1 MGDYSST
8 DEDVYCYRSMH
19 LTSTT
24 LQTKDRQTTTPLC
37 DPPWSVPTGDAWPT
51 CQRQTRP
58 PPTEIVRGNSVVT

>member
-8 DEDVYCYRSMH
+8 DEDFYCYRSMH

-37 DPPWSVPTGDAWPT
+37 DPPWSVPTGDA
-51 CQRQTRP
+51 
-58 PPTEIVRGNSVVT
+58 